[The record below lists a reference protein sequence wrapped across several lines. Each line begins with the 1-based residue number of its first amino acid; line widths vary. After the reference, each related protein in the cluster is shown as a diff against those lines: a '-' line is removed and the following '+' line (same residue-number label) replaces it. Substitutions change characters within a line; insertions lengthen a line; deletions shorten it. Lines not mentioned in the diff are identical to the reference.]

1 MTPLEAIRKSCVA
14 CVGSPYEVN
23 DCRGDQCLGGQG
35 DENGICFFYNYRIG
49 KGRPS
54 VKLIRRFCLECM
66 GGSSQLVAGCQNL
79 NCSVREYR
87 FGRNPKRA
95 GIGNKN
101 ALPPTVRPQIRSQNL
116 LSQPEA

>member
-1 MTPLEAIRKSCVA
+1 MTPLEAIRKICVA

-54 VKLIRRFCLECM
+54 VKLIRRFCLECL
-66 GGSSQLVAGCQNL
+66 GGRRQLVSECR
-79 NCSVREYR
+79 CSDCPLHEYR
-87 FGRNPKRA
+87 FGKNPRRA

-101 ALPPTVRPQIRSQNL
+101 AIPPGVRTQIRSQNL
-116 LSQPEA
+116 ISQLET